1 MAEASATP
9 GYALDLRYQTK
20 IKDSYQDC
28 QRMGI
33 TFLPIVAEFL
43 GGWHKITI
51 GEIKKLSATLARHT
65 GEEEG
70 EMARRTFVR
79 LSIILMKGN
88 AAILTNRIPCSPDQT
103 L

>member
-1 MAEASATP
+1 
-9 GYALDLRYQTK
+9 
-20 IKDSYQDC
+20 
-28 QRMGI
+28 MGI
-33 TFLPIVAEFL
+33 TFLPIVAKCL
-43 GGWHKITI
+43 GGWHKIAI
-51 GEIKKLSATLARHT
+51 GEIKKLSAALARHT

-88 AAILTNRIPCSPDQT
+88 AAMLTNRIPCSPDQT